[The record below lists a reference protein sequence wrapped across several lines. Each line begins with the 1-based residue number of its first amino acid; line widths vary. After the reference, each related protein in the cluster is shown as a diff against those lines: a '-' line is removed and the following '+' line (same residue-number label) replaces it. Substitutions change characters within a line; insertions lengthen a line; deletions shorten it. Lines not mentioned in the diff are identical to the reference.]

1 MKETEKKKSSKTFK
15 YSGVFVADKTIGTNN
30 PKKYKKGD
38 TFRTDN
44 QSVYQSLINSK
55 IIKE

>member
-1 MKETEKKKSSKTFK
+1 MKDDKKTTPKKVAK
-15 YSGVFVADKTIGTNN
+15 YTGVFVADKIIGTKK

-38 TFRTDN
+38 TFETDN

-55 IIKE
+55 IIK